1 MSIRFVE
8 RQGVATQLWKAYGL
22 TTADRADRQR
32 HLERELDRTELPF
45 EVQVAERPT
54 DAGGFASVGQRGCF
68 ESHLRALRAA
78 RDQDVDVAVIVEDDA
93 VIVHRFPELL
103 EQVQRELIDHDWSV
117 LLLGYLPLESP
128 SKVFSLELLTPH
140 VARSR
145 HWEFVGSHLYA
156 VHRDAL
162 DALITDF
169 ERRLEPGG
177 HRIGVD
183 GILNEFRFL
192 TATDTLVCVPN
203 LSRQGPSPSGITEGT
218 GLRTRLLHHAGVR
231 GLVLAAKSVRWNAAA
246 HVPARAWVPI
256 WNLRA
261 RVLAG
266 RRAEHAERI
275 PGGR

>member
-1 MSIRFVE
+1 MSIRFV
-8 RQGVATQLWKAYGL
+8 APHALSTQVWKCFGL
-22 TTADRADRQR
+22 STSDRADRQR
-32 HLERELDRTELPF
+32 HVERELDRTGLPF
-45 EVQVAERPT
+45 EVQIAERPT

-68 ESHLRALRAA
+68 DSHLRALRAA

-93 VIVHRFPELL
+93 VIVHRFPDLL
-103 EQVQRELIDHDWSV
+103 EQVQRELADHEWSV

-128 SKVFSLELLTPH
+128 SKVFPLELITPH

-145 HWEFVGSHLYA
+145 HWEFVGSHFYA
-156 VHRDAL
+156 VHRSAL
-162 DALITDF
+162 DALIADF

-192 TATDTLVCVPN
+192 TASDTLVCVPN
-203 LSRQGPSPSGITEGT
+203 LSRQGPSPSGITVDSGV
-218 GLRTRLLHHAGVR
+218 RTRLLHHAGVR
-231 GLVLAAKSVRWNAAA
+231 RAVLAVKTVRWNAAA
-246 HVPARAWVPI
+246 RVPARPWVAV

-261 RVLAG
+261 RLLAG
-266 RRAEHAERI
+266 RRAEHVERI